1 MSSLHITG
9 QWLHVVCNCDVLI
22 ASAHHVLR
30 ASTDNAAAVDCCLHR
45 CLCCMTPIHDRLLA
59 MCIRAMGFRYVNAY
73 AACPADLAAQCS
85 GIHVSVVLLSG
96 EAARYLLPC

>member
-1 MSSLHITG
+1 
-9 QWLHVVCNCDVLI
+9 
-22 ASAHHVLR
+22 
-30 ASTDNAAAVDCCLHR
+30 
-45 CLCCMTPIHDRLLA
+45 MTPIHDRLLA